1 MHNDDAAQRVPPQD
15 RFGRELL
22 RAAAAR
28 FAGSIPVDAPFSP
41 PYSRATRADTDGG
54 AGFSSAKRWR

>member
-1 MHNDDAAQRVPPQD
+1 MQRKEFRRKTALLANFSVRRPPI
-15 RFGRELL
+15 
-22 RAAAAR
+22 
-28 FAGSIPVDAPFSP
+28 AGSIPVDAPFSP